1 MGKIKVMAASLL
13 MAASAMTAMAES
25 NPFLEPYTSKY
36 EIPPFEQ
43 IKTSDFIP
51 AIKAGIEQQE
61 QNLAN
66 ILRNRATPDFDNTIV
81 PLENLSPILE
91 RVSSVFYHYDSCMKT
106 PEFAAMSEEAI
117 PLLNDA
123 QNKVMLNQQLFDRI
137 KSIYEM
143 RDKMGLT
150 PVQKRLV
157 EKYYRQ
163 FAEQGA
169 ALSPEKKEQLVKIN
183 DELSKLFIQFNKNL
197 LNATNEFFVTVYD
210 KADLAGL
217 PDNVVAAAAEE
228 ATARGL
234 DGLWVFTLRAPS
246 RLPVLESA
254 DNRGLRE
261 AIYKGYTSLASYGA
275 NSNYPIIEKIVKLRA
290 EKAKLMGF
298 DNFAQ
303 MQTAKVMA
311 KTPEAAESLLL
322 QVFEPAVKRSQEEVA
337 DMQAYVDANGGG
349 FKIAP
354 WDYYYYAGKVKEQKF
369 GLSDADIQPY
379 FSLENVKNGLFYC
392 AEKLYGIK
400 LVEMPD
406 APKYMDEVT
415 VYDVQDAKTGEHIS
429 VFMTDFFPRNSK
441 VQGAWMEQMQPAGMY
456 EEGVMKRPIVYN
468 VCNFSRPAGDVP
480 ALLTLDEVE
489 TMFHEF
495 GHGLQGMLGQ
505 SKYKTLAGTNVDRD
519 CVELPSQLNEHW
531 ATSPE
536 VLRYYAKHYKTGE
549 PMSEEM
555 IQKIQ
560 DAAKFNQ
567 GFITTELAGAALLD
581 LAWGATDGEGIDVPG
596 FEAAFAEKIG
606 MPEEI
611 TYRYRSPYFKHIFG
625 DDGYASGYYTYLWAQ
640 VLEADAWEL
649 FQEKGIFDQK
659 TAEVYK
665 KNILESGDD
674 KDATELFKNF
684 RGHAPDAKAL
694 LRLRGFEDAPQKSKD
709 VNVYKD
715 KH

>member
-1 MGKIKVMAASLL
+1 M
-13 MAASAMTAMAES
+13 
-25 NPFLEPYTSKY
+25 
-36 EIPPFEQ
+36 
-43 IKTSDFIP
+43 
-51 AIKAGIEQQE
+51 
-61 QNLAN
+61 N

-91 RVSSVFYHYDSCMKT
+91 RVASVFYHYDSCMKT

-137 KSIYEM
+137 KSIYDM
-143 RDKMGLT
+143 RYKMGLT

-210 KADLAGL
+210 KGDLAGL
-217 PDNVVAAAAEE
+217 PENVVAAAAEE
-228 ATARGL
+228 ASARGL

-261 AIYKGYTSLASYGA
+261 AIYKGYTTLASYGA

-379 FSLENVKNGLFYC
+379 FSLENVKDGLFYC

-429 VFMTDFFPRNSK
+429 VFMTDFFPRSTK

-456 EEGVMKRPIVYN
+456 ADGIMKRPIVYN

-581 LAWGATDGEGIDVPG
+581 LAWGKTDGENVDVPG
-596 FEAAFAEKIG
+596 FEAAFAEQIG

-649 FQEKGIFDQK
+649 FQEKGIFDKK

-665 KNILESGDD
+665 KNILEGGDD
-674 KDATELFKNF
+674 EDATVLFKNF

-694 LRLRGFEDAPQKSKD
+694 LRLRGFEDAPQKQKD
-709 VNVYKD
+709 VKVYKD